1 MVVLAWN
8 KRALQ
13 EVGISEIGSFV
24 GEGAGGPDGGHIAQ
38 DYNTHWVPL
47 QGHLIGITCNK

>member
-24 GEGAGGPDGGHIAQ
+24 GEGVGGRMAGI
-38 DYNTHWVPL
+38 
-47 QGHLIGITCNK
+47 